1 MSDIEKKLR
10 AELLELGV
18 TAPKSW
24 KEQKLASELE
34 KEKEKGSSEKKSGT
48 DTGNTTE
55 AGTDIGNTSDAGT
68 DIGNTSEAKTKQT
81 TTDKAKTP
89 SLEELDKDL
98 VEVIAVADFSNERL
112 KIKRMQPTEKAKFS
126 AADAKFL
133 VDIDRT
139 CKYVK

>member
-48 DTGNTTE
+48 D
-55 AGTDIGNTSDAGT
+55 IGNTSEAGT